1 EADPAMTKLA
11 TTAGLTNKLA
21 FDLALVANHLAIGN
35 LRLTDV
41 CLDTEFAT
49 HTVYDDVQV
58 QLTHTTDDG
67 LAGFLVGAHAE
78 GRVFL
83 SQATQ
88 RDTHLLL
95 VSLGFRLDGYVDNRL
110 REVHTLKDDRIG
122 DVAQGVTGG
131 DVLHAD
137 QGSDV
142 ACTHFLDFLTIVG
155 MHLHHTTNALLLALD
170 RVDDGVTRGQNTGV
184 DANEGQSTNEGVS
197 CNLERQRR
205 ERRFVGRFALVDFL
219 LVIRVNTLDRRHFV
233 RSRQE
238 FDHGIENKRHT
249 LVLERGAQSRRHD
262 FTSDGALT
270 QSLLDF
276 LDAQLT
282 PFEVLVHQLFIGLGC
297 CLDQIGAIL
306 LSLGLQLGR
315 DLFLTEGHA
324 LVVLVPVDGLH
335 LDQIDLTDEV
345 FLGTDLQ
352 LQRHRSVAQA
362 LLDLLDDAQEV
373 GALAVHLR
381 SEERRVGKEIM
392 IELS

>member
-1 EADPAMTKLA
+1 KQYRTALLGQLLGGHGSRDLERHLVGVDVVVRTIEHSGFQAEQRIAGENTVLHLLFDALLDSRNVFLRNHTTDNLVLELQTFRTFVGRLEADPAMTKLA
-11 TTAGLTNKLA
+11 TTTGLTNKLA

-41 CLDTEFAT
+41 CLDTELAT

-78 GRVFL
+78 RGVFL
-83 SQATQ
+83 SQTTQ

-95 VSLGFRLDGYVDNRL
+95 VSLGFRLDGYVNNRL

-197 CNLERQRR
+197 CDLERQRR

-219 LVIRVNTLDRRHFV
+219 FIIRVNTLDRRHFV

-238 FDHGIENKRHT
+238 F
-249 LVLERGAQSRRHD
+249 
-262 FTSDGALT
+262 
-270 QSLLDF
+270 
-276 LDAQLT
+276 
-282 PFEVLVHQLFIGLGC
+282 
-297 CLDQIGAIL
+297 
-306 LSLGLQLGR
+306 
-315 DLFLTEGHA
+315 
-324 LVVLVPVDGLH
+324 
-335 LDQIDLTDEV
+335 
-345 FLGTDLQ
+345 
-352 LQRHRSVAQA
+352 
-362 LLDLLDDAQEV
+362 
-373 GALAVHLR
+373 
-381 SEERRVGKEIM
+381 
-392 IELS
+392 